1 MKSRHLAS
9 QFYHFKIDF
18 PSPPNISIEY
28 IRATFSPIPKR
39 RRKLELDRI
48 EGISQFCVDWF
59 FRGNTL
65 LFIQDNNTR
74 VKFIK
79 TFHIRKDRFASEYNF
94 WSRFFQS
101 TIRSK
106 KERKKIGI
114 NFNSSKRFNRCWPK
128 LKQQSRS
135 RRSRAGL
142 VVSKRVDQFPKSEF
156 QPRRSWPPLRGVNR
170 SAFSLPVDFDWPR
183 NPISPGYHHPL

>member
-94 WSRFFQS
+94 DRDFFNRRFD
-101 TIRSK
+101 RRK
-106 KERKKIGI
+106 KERRLELISTRQNVLI
-114 NFNSSKRFNRCWPK
+114 VTDRNWNNNPDQDDRERVWWF
-128 LKQQSRS
+128 
-135 RRSRAGL
+135 RRG
-142 VVSKRVDQFPKSEF
+142 
-156 QPRRSWPPLRGVNR
+156 
-170 SAFSLPVDFDWPR
+170 
-183 NPISPGYHHPL
+183 